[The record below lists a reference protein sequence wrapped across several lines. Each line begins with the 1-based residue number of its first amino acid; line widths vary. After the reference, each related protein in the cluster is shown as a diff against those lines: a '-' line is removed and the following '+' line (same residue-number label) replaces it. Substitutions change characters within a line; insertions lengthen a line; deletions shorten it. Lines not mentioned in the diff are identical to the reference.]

1 MAEVGDRVVGGMA
14 AILGLPAES
23 VAELCAE
30 ASGEGDGAVV
40 EVANYN
46 TPEQTV
52 ISGDMLALDRAMALA
67 KERGAK
73 RALRLNVVAPFHSS
87 RMRPLAEEMG
97 RVLAA
102 TPMNPPRVPVIAN
115 VTADYVREPDAI
127 RAALTQQVAG
137 SVRWTETIRRLA
149 ADGITATVE
158 AGPGRVLTGMTPRI
172 VEELRAADT
181 ADGLAGVLA

>member
-1 MAEVGDRVVGGMA
+1 MA
-14 AILGLPAES
+14 AILGLPAEA
-23 VAELCAE
+23 VAEICVL
-30 ASGEGDGAVV
+30 ASDTGDGAVV

-52 ISGDMLALDRAMALA
+52 ISGDTPALERAMTLA

-73 RALRLNVVAPFHSS
+73 RALRLNVAAPFHSS
-87 RMRPLAEEMG
+87 RMRPLAEEMR
-97 RVLAA
+97 RVLAE
-102 TPMNPPRVPVIAN
+102 TPMQSPRFPVIAN

-137 SVRWTETIRRLA
+137 SVRWTETIRRLS
-149 ADGITATVE
+149 ADGVTATVE

-172 VEELRAADT
+172 EKSLRAVDT
-181 ADGLAGVLA
+181 AEALAGALE